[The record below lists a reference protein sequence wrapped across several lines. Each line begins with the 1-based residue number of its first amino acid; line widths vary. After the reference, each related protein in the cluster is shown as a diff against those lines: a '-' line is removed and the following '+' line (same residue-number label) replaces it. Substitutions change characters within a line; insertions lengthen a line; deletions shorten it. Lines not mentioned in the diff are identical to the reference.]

1 MPQEGTLDRRPGRR
15 RLIVA
20 VAAVSASVLIV
31 VGALAMR
38 PDADVS
44 TQADPL
50 AGFTPATISA
60 EPEALTSRAELDR
73 LSPAQIAGSALGER
87 GDVDE
92 RGEVAG
98 DDIPQGAKSLA
109 RQAEDLAG
117 NRPFDFVLTSFNIL
131 GSQHTR
137 PGGSSARFDSG
148 QVRARAA
155 AALIASYRSS
165 VVGLQELQR
174 DQLAVLAAAGG
185 GRWDFYPG
193 TALGNSGIPQSLM
206 WDTTIWEPTF
216 TGSIT
221 IPFVGTTR
229 PQPIVRL
236 RHLETNRE
244 IYVLNVHNSPRDRQG
259 RENERDKAEQIEI
272 AAVNEL
278 RKDGIPVFVIGD
290 FNEKA
295 DAFCAFAGK
304 AGLQAAQGGTADAA
318 GCRPPAAMRVDWLFG
333 SRDVAFTD
341 FRFDTGA
348 TVRRITDHAVLT
360 STVSVP

>member
-1 MPQEGTLDRRPGRR
+1 MSPDRRG
-15 RLIVA
+15 LVGTIGA
-20 VAAVSASVLIV
+20 VCVIVLIV
-31 VGALAMR
+31 VAANALR
-38 PDADVS
+38 SGTDATTEESPV
-44 TQADPL
+44 

-60 EPEALTSRAELDR
+60 LPDDATSRAEIDR
-73 LSPAQIAGSALGER
+73 LSPRQIAGAALGDR
-87 GDVDE
+87 GK
-92 RGEVAG
+92 VAEDAKDAG
-98 DDIPQGAKSLA
+98 IPKGAESLA
-109 RQAEDLAG
+109 RQAEGLAG
-117 NRPFDFVLTSFNIL
+117 NQPFDFVLTSFNVL

-137 PGGSSARFDSG
+137 AGKNAERFASG

-155 AALIASYRSS
+155 ASLIASYGST

-174 DQLAVLAAAGG
+174 DQLAVLAGVAGD
-185 GRWDFYPG
+185 RWAFYPG
-193 TALGNSGIPQSLM
+193 TTLGKSGVPQSVM
-206 WDTTIWEPTF
+206 WDTSVWEPTF

-236 RHLETNRE
+236 RHVETNRE

-272 AAVNEL
+272 AAVQEL
-278 RKDGIPVFVIGD
+278 RKDEIPIFVIGD

-295 DAFCAFAGK
+295 DAFCAFAGR
-304 AGLQAAQGGTADAA
+304 AGLQAAQGGTADAG

-333 SRDVAFTD
+333 TRDISFSD
-341 FRFDTGA
+341 FRFDISP

-360 STVSVP
+360 ATVSVP